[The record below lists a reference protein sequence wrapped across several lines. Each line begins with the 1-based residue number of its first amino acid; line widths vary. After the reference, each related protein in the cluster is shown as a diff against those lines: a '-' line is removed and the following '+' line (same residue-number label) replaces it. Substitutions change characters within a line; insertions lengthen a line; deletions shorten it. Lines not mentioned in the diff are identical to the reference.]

1 MAVTFEEIKKK
12 PITFES
18 IKSSKT
24 EEEEKPQTQLEQD
37 FPGMSGSE
45 IIETGGKGYPKEEKK
60 GITFESIEKERK
72 GFFEE
77 KLPITSKQIKYIWEE
92 PLGLSDENKEKLK
105 FIYGDQNTLLGK
117 FNSFVLDNT
126 AVGIDTILRAGNTVG
141 FAASGMAGDALNL
154 IYKTLDKEPGGAGER
169 LTRDINVALIDIMGR
184 SGTGF
189 NNVPKKT
196 NTIKSIKTG
205 EEITDV
211 IEYANKSLENK
222 IEVKKNI
229 NKIVDD
235 ELTQI
240 KKNDVIVGE
249 KINTANKL
257 DQDNLVNE
265 IVSPK
270 EKISEQ
276 PKTEFKVGDVIK
288 IDNKGT
294 TAKITRKGFF
304 NKADVE
310 KGQYFVETV
319 DGKKG
324 KITLEKIKEFNKQK
338 EKIVEDIKTI
348 DTPKE
353 ISRQPALSNEI
364 VEQIN
369 NAAIKFIQE
378 ENIKLVPTK
387 EKPLSLQIQ
396 EILLSDKYETPA
408 LIRRIAEDN
417 KIPLD
422 QFVNYIFPSV
432 SKSAKELNAYSQ
444 SMRYLRSKLDPTGE
458 IFGQSTSPV
467 FSTLKRLD
475 DLRRG
480 LLVTRIATAV
490 RNYASQTARITLD
503 SLQNITDFAL
513 QQAVKPFVDPVK
525 FQKNQVSP
533 FTSLNQLITNFRQW
547 KPSEFKKVK
556 KQTDIIL
563 DQFPSEK
570 NRLFLRYASD
580 VNAATKGKGKKSKLD
595 KFFDT
600 AQQGVDYLNFLN
612 KTQEYITRRAVVLS
626 RLDELIRA
634 NPKYYNRKNL
644 QEILRDGEHTKI
656 RVSDLANAVDK
667 ALEVTF
673 AKDFNMYKKGSYDA
687 FAAGVINLINKLPF
701 ALTSIVPFPR
711 FLFNSL
717 RFHAEFSPFGFLR
730 FLSKADRQ
738 KIARGDTSGV
748 SRALLGTGLLFSA
761 MALRRQDYAGE
772 KWYEFKV
779 GDRTIDTRPY
789 NPLAAYLFV
798 GDVINRLMD
807 GTFRN
812 IDPKDVITVFA
823 GVRGTTGLY
832 LFDQIVDWVTGSN
845 IKAGA
850 TEWTGRFKK
859 FLGELLAGYLTP
871 IQNITDLMAEYYPE
885 MRISR
890 DTSKEPF
897 KGAFKKRFMDTD
909 LPAYTSATNYIINEK
924 TGLPESAP
932 IIKESP
938 LVGQFTGVRFITPK
952 NSAEKEFDFLQI
964 QPGEIFR
971 STRVPELDKAL
982 KDILS
987 YKIGYGISKMVE
999 SDVYKKQPFN
1009 KKILWV
1015 KAALRQVKNEAKKEL
1030 RNNAE
1035 LAPYLLQY
1043 DYNKLSRDERRVIND
1058 VIGIDYINSL
1068 IEGLKEK

>member
-1 MAVTFEEIKKK
+1 MAIQIPDFSKQASITIPEFEKEK
-12 PITFES
+12 
-18 IKSSKT
+18 
-24 EEEEKPQTQLEQD
+24 EKPQTQLEKD
-37 FPGMSGSE
+37 FPGMSTGE
-45 IIETGGKGYPKEEKK
+45 IIETGGKGYPKQEQIAIPDFEKK
-60 GITFESIEKERK
+60 GAFEKV
-72 GFFEE
+72 
-77 KLPITSKQIKYIWEE
+77 LPITSKQIEYIWED

-126 AVGIDTILRAGNTVG
+126 AIGIDTILRAGNTVG
-141 FAASGMAGDALNL
+141 FAASGIAGDALNL
-154 IYKTLDKEPGGAGER
+154 VYKTLDKEPGGAGER
-169 LTRDINVALIDIMGR
+169 LTRDINIALIDIMGR

-205 EEITDV
+205 EEITDI
-211 IEYANKSLENK
+211 IEYANKSPENK

-229 NKIVDD
+229 NKIIND
-235 ELTQI
+235 ELVEI
-240 KKNDVIVGE
+240 KKNDQIVGE
-249 KINTANKL
+249 KLNTVNKL
-257 DQDNLVNE
+257 DQDNIVNE

-270 EKISEQ
+270 EKITEQ
-276 PKTEFKVGDVIK
+276 P
-288 IDNKGT
+288 
-294 TAKITRKGFF
+294 
-304 NKADVE
+304 
-310 KGQYFVETV
+310 
-319 DGKKG
+319 
-324 KITLEKIKEFNKQK
+324 
-338 EKIVEDIKTI
+338 KTI

-408 LIRRIAEDN
+408 IIRRIAEDN

-458 IFGQSTSPV
+458 IFGQSTSPI

-513 QQAVKPFVDPVK
+513 QQVIKPFVDPVK

-533 FTSLNQLITNFRQW
+533 FTSLDQLITNFRQW
-547 KPSEFKKVK
+547 NPKGGFKNYKEVK

-580 VNAATKGKGKKSKLD
+580 VNAATKGRGKKTKLD
-595 KFFDT
+595 KFFDN

-612 KTQEYITRRAVVLS
+612 KTQEYITRRAVVLA

-644 QEILRDGEHTKI
+644 QQILRDGEHAKI
-656 RVSDLANAVDK
+656 RVSDLASAVDK

-673 AKDFNMYKKGSYDA
+673 AKEFNMYKKGSYDA

-738 KIARGDTSGV
+738 KIARGDTSGA
-748 SRALLGTGLLFSA
+748 SRALLGTGLLFAA

-798 GDVINRLMD
+798 GDVINRYMD
-807 GTFRN
+807 GTLRD
-812 IDPKDVITVFA
+812 IDLKDIITVFA

-832 LFDQIVDWVTGSN
+832 LFDQIADFIANTDV
-845 IKAGA
+845 KAGKERVIG
-850 TEWTGRFKK
+850 TVKK
-859 FLGELLAGYLTP
+859 FIGELLAGYLTP
-871 IQNITDLMAEYYPE
+871 LQNITDLMAQYYPE
-885 MRISR
+885 MRKAR

-909 LPAYTSATNYIINEK
+909 LPEYTSATNFIIDEK
-924 TGLPESAP
+924 SGLPKAAP
-932 IIKESP
+932 IVKESP
-938 LVGQFTGVRFITPK
+938 MVGQFTGVRFITPK

-964 QPGEIFR
+964 KPGEIFR
-971 STRVPELDKAL
+971 STRVPELDSAL

-1009 KKILWV
+1009 KKVLWV
-1015 KAALRQVKNEAKKEL
+1015 KTALNQVKREAKAEL
-1030 RNNAE
+1030 RNKAE

-1043 DYNKLSRDERRVIND
+1043 DFNNLSREERKIIDD
-1058 VIGIDYINSL
+1058 VIGIDYINAL
-1068 IEGLKEK
+1068 INGLKEK

>member
-1 MAVTFEEIKKK
+1 MAVTFEELKKK

-18 IKSSKT
+18 IKSSKIQ
-24 EEEEKPQTQLEQD
+24 EQEKPQTQLEKD

-60 GITFESIEKERK
+60 GITFESIKKEKK

-126 AVGIDTILRAGNTVG
+126 SIGIDTVLRAGNTLG
-141 FAASGMAGDALNL
+141 FAASGIAGDALNL
-154 IYKTLDKEPGGAGER
+154 VYKTLDKEPGGAGER

-189 NNVPKKT
+189 NNVPKKS

-205 EEITDV
+205 EEITDI
-211 IEYANKSLENK
+211 IEYANKTPENK
-222 IEVKKNI
+222 IEVKNNI
-229 NKIVDD
+229 NKIVND
-235 ELTQI
+235 ELVEI

-276 PKTEFKVGDVIK
+276 PKT
-288 IDNKGT
+288 
-294 TAKITRKGFF
+294 
-304 NKADVE
+304 
-310 KGQYFVETV
+310 
-319 DGKKG
+319 
-324 KITLEKIKEFNKQK
+324 
-338 EKIVEDIKTI
+338 I
-348 DTPKE
+348 DTPETLKN
-353 ISRQPALSNEI
+353 RTPALPVDTVNKFVDASLQFLKE
-364 VEQIN
+364 EQ
-369 NAAIKFIQE
+369 IKFIPEKNIPISKQISTKMQE
-378 ENIKLVPTK
+378 VF
-387 EKPLSLQIQ
+387 
-396 EILLSDKYETPA
+396 LSDTYNTPYV
-408 LIRRIAEDN
+408 IRRIAEDN
-417 KIPLD
+417 KLPPKDFLD
-422 QFVNYIFPSV
+422 FIFPSV
-432 SKSAKELNAYSQ
+432 SQSAKEMAAWSRA
-444 SMRYLRSKLDPTGE
+444 SRYLRNQLDPTGQ
-458 IFGQSTSPV
+458 ILQSTGSPTFNV
-467 FSTLKRLD
+467 LKRLD
-475 DLRRG
+475 DIRRG

-513 QQAVKPFVDPVK
+513 QQALKPFIDPVQ

-556 KQTDIIL
+556 KQTDLIL
-563 DQFPSEK
+563 DQFPNEK
-570 NRLFLRYASD
+570 NRLFLRYGSD
-580 VNAATKGKGKKSKLD
+580 IAVSVKGTKKSKVD

-600 AQQGVDYLNFLN
+600 AQDGVDILNFFN
-612 KTQEYITRRAVVLS
+612 KKQEYITRRAVVLA

-644 QEILRDGEHTKI
+644 QEILRDGEHSKI
-656 RVSDLANAVDK
+656 RVSDLGNAVDK

-673 AKDFNMYKKGSYDA
+673 AKEFNMYKKGVSYEN
-687 FAAGVINLINKLPF
+687 FAAGFINLINKLPF

-738 KIARGDTSGV
+738 KIAKGDTSGV
-748 SRALLGTGLLFSA
+748 SRALLGTGLLFAA
-761 MALRRQDYAGE
+761 MALRKQDYAGE
-772 KWYEFKV
+772 KWYEFKI

-798 GDVINRLMD
+798 GDIINRYMS
-807 GTFRN
+807 GTLRD
-812 IDPKDVITVFA
+812 IDLKDIITVFA

-832 LFDQIVDWVTGSN
+832 LFDQIADYVANTN
-845 IKAGA
+845 LKAGKEKVLG
-850 TEWTGRFKK
+850 TIKK
-859 FLGELLAGYLTP
+859 FIGELLAGYLTP
-871 IQNITDLMAEYYPE
+871 LQNITDLMAQYYPE

-890 DTSKEPF
+890 DTSQEPF
-897 KGAFKKRFMDTD
+897 KGAFKKRILDTD
-909 LPAYTSATNYIINEK
+909 LPEATSPTNFIIDKNGK
-924 TGLPESAP
+924 IKAAP
-932 IIKESP
+932 YVKESP
-938 LVGQFTGVRFITPK
+938 LTGQFTGVRFITAK
-952 NSAEKEFDFLQI
+952 NPAEKEFDKLQI
-964 QPGEIFR
+964 KPGEIYR
-971 STRVPELDKAL
+971 STGIPELDRAY
-982 KDILS
+982 KDIYS
-987 YKIGYGISKMVE
+987 YYVGKGISNFVQGRYYNSLSFNQKILVIKKMLNAAKTQT
-999 SDVYKKQPFN
+999 KKQ
-1009 KKILWV
+1009 L
-1015 KAALRQVKNEAKKEL
+1015 QE
-1030 RNNAE
+1030 NAE

-1043 DYNKLSRDERRVIND
+1043 NFNNLSREKRNIIND
-1058 VIGIDYINSL
+1058 SIGIDYINSL
-1068 IEGLKEK
+1068 INGLKQK

>member
-1 MAVTFEEIKKK
+1 
-12 PITFES
+12 
-18 IKSSKT
+18 
-24 EEEEKPQTQLEQD
+24 
-37 FPGMSGSE
+37 MSGSE
-45 IIETGGKGYPKEEKK
+45 IIETGGKGYPEEENK
-60 GITFESIEKERK
+60 GIKFESIEKKRK
-72 GFFEE
+72 GFFEK

-126 AVGIDTILRAGNTVG
+126 AIGIDTILRAGNTVG
-141 FAASGMAGDALNL
+141 FAASGIAGDALNL
-154 IYKTLDKEPGGAGER
+154 VYKTLDKEPGGAGER

-240 KKNDVIVGE
+240 KKKDQIVGE

-276 PKTEFKVGDVIK
+276 P
-288 IDNKGT
+288 
-294 TAKITRKGFF
+294 
-304 NKADVE
+304 
-310 KGQYFVETV
+310 
-319 DGKKG
+319 
-324 KITLEKIKEFNKQK
+324 
-338 EKIVEDIKTI
+338 KTI

-475 DLRRG
+475 NLRRG

-580 VNAATKGKGKKSKLD
+580 VNAATKGRGKKTKLD
-595 KFFDT
+595 KFFDN

-644 QEILRDGEHTKI
+644 QQILRDGEQAKI

-673 AKDFNMYKKGSYDA
+673 AKEFNMYKKGSYDA

-871 IQNITDLMAEYYPE
+871 IQNITDLMAQYYPE

-952 NSAEKEFDFLQI
+952 NTAEKEFDFLQI

>member
-45 IIETGGKGYPKEEKK
+45 IIETGGKGYSEEEKK
-60 GITFESIEKERK
+60 GIKFESIEKKRK
-72 GFFEE
+72 GFFEK
-77 KLPITSKQIKYIWEE
+77 KLPITSKQIEYIWEE

-126 AVGIDTILRAGNTVG
+126 AIGIDTILRTGNTVG
-141 FAASGMAGDALNL
+141 FAASGIAGDALNL
-154 IYKTLDKEPGGAGER
+154 VYKTLDKEPGGAGER

-240 KKNDVIVGE
+240 KKKDQIVGE

-276 PKTEFKVGDVIK
+276 P
-288 IDNKGT
+288 
-294 TAKITRKGFF
+294 
-304 NKADVE
+304 
-310 KGQYFVETV
+310 
-319 DGKKG
+319 
-324 KITLEKIKEFNKQK
+324 
-338 EKIVEDIKTI
+338 KTI

-475 DLRRG
+475 NLRRG

-595 KFFDT
+595 KFFDN

-644 QEILRDGEHTKI
+644 QEILRDGEHAKI
-656 RVSDLANAVDK
+656 KVSDLANAVDK

-738 KIARGDTSGV
+738 KIAKGDTSGV
-748 SRALLGTGLLFSA
+748 SRALLGTGLLFTA
-761 MALRRQDYAGE
+761 MALRKQDYAGE

-798 GDVINRLMD
+798 GDVINRYMS
-807 GTFRN
+807 GTLRD
-812 IDPKDVITVFA
+812 IDLKDIITVFA

-832 LFDQIVDWVTGSN
+832 LFDQIADYVANTNV
-845 IKAGA
+845 KAGKEKVLG
-850 TEWTGRFKK
+850 TVKK
-859 FLGELLAGYLTP
+859 FIGELLAGYLTP
-871 IQNITDLMAEYYPE
+871 LQNITDLMAQYYPE

-897 KGAFKKRFMDTD
+897 KGAFKKRILDTD
-909 LPAYTSATNYIINEK
+909 LPEATSPTNFIIDKNGK
-924 TGLPESAP
+924 IKSAP
-932 IIKESP
+932 YVKESP

-952 NSAEKEFDFLQI
+952 NAAEKEFDKLQI
-964 QPGEIFR
+964 KPGEIYR
-971 STRVPELDKAL
+971 STGIPELDKAY
-982 KDILS
+982 KDIYS
-987 YKIGYGISKMVE
+987 YYVGKGISNFVQGKYYNSLSFNQKILVIKKMLNAAKNQT
-999 SDVYKKQPFN
+999 KKQ
-1009 KKILWV
+1009 L
-1015 KAALRQVKNEAKKEL
+1015 QQNE
-1030 RNNAE
+1030 E

-1043 DYNKLSRDERRVIND
+1043 NFNNLSKEKRKIIND
-1058 VIGIDYINSL
+1058 SIGIDYINSL

>member
-1 MAVTFEEIKKK
+1 MAIQIIDPLETINKSV
-12 PITFES
+12 S
-18 IKSSKT
+18 ILDPLEKEK
-24 EEEEKPQTQLEQD
+24 EEEEKLKPQTQLEKD
-37 FPGMSGSE
+37 FPGMSVSE
-45 IIETGGKGYPKEEKK
+45 IIDTGGKGYSKEEKL
-60 GITFESIEKERK
+60 KEIK
-72 GFFEE
+72 DPLEDKQKNIFQ
-77 KLPITSKQIKYIWEE
+77 KTLPITSKQIKYIWEE

-126 AVGIDTILRAGNTVG
+126 SIGIDTVLRAGNTLG
-141 FAASGMAGDALNL
+141 FAASGVAGDALNF
-154 IYKTLDKEPGGAGER
+154 IYKNLDKEPGGVGER
-169 LTRDINVALIDIMGR
+169 LTRDINIALIDIMGR

-189 NNVPKKT
+189 NNVPKKS

-205 EEITDV
+205 EEITDI
-211 IEYANKSLENK
+211 IEYANKTPENK
-222 IEVKKNI
+222 IEVKNNI
-229 NKIVDD
+229 NKIVND
-235 ELTQI
+235 ELVEI
-240 KKNDVIVGE
+240 KKNDVIIGE
-249 KINTANKL
+249 KLDTTNILEKNKIIN
-257 DQDNLVNE
+257 D
-265 IVSPK
+265 IISP
-270 EKISEQ
+270 EKIET
-276 PKTEFKVGDVIK
+276 PKTEFKVGDVII

-310 KGQYFVETV
+310 KGQYFVETI

-324 KITLEKIKEFNKQK
+324 KITLEKLKEFNKQK
-338 EKIVEDIKTI
+338 EKIVEEIKTI

-417 KIPLD
+417 KIPVE

-467 FSTLKRLD
+467 FSALKKLD

-513 QQAVKPFVDPVK
+513 QQALKPFIDPVQ

-580 VNAATKGKGKKSKLD
+580 VNAATKGKGKKTKLD
-595 KFFDT
+595 KFFNT

-612 KTQEYITRRAVVLS
+612 KTQEYITRRAVVLA

-673 AKDFNMYKKGSYDA
+673 AKEFNMYKKGVSYEN
-687 FAAGVINLINKLPF
+687 FAAGFINLINKLPF

-730 FLSKADRQ
+730 FISKAD
-738 KIARGDTSGV
+738 KEKFARGDTSGV
-748 SRALLGTGLLFSA
+748 SRALLGTGLIFAA
-761 MALRRQDYAGE
+761 MALRKQDYAGE
-772 KWYEFKV
+772 KWYEFKI

-798 GDVINRLMD
+798 GDIINRLYVWN
-807 GTFRN
+807 FKR
-812 IDPKDVITVFA
+812 
-823 GVRGTTGLY
+823 Y
-832 LFDQIVDWVTGSN
+832 
-845 IKAGA
+845 
-850 TEWTGRFKK
+850 RFKR
-859 FLGELLAGYLTP
+859 
-871 IQNITDLMAEYYPE
+871 YYNCIC
-885 MRISR
+885 RC
-890 DTSKEPF
+890 
-897 KGAFKKRFMDTD
+897 
-909 LPAYTSATNYIINEK
+909 
-924 TGLPESAP
+924 
-932 IIKESP
+932 
-938 LVGQFTGVRFITPK
+938 
-952 NSAEKEFDFLQI
+952 
-964 QPGEIFR
+964 
-971 STRVPELDKAL
+971 
-982 KDILS
+982 
-987 YKIGYGISKMVE
+987 
-999 SDVYKKQPFN
+999 
-1009 KKILWV
+1009 
-1015 KAALRQVKNEAKKEL
+1015 
-1030 RNNAE
+1030 
-1035 LAPYLLQY
+1035 
-1043 DYNKLSRDERRVIND
+1043 
-1058 VIGIDYINSL
+1058 
-1068 IEGLKEK
+1068 

>member
-1 MAVTFEEIKKK
+1 MAIQIVDPLETTTKSV
-12 PITFES
+12 S
-18 IKSSKT
+18 ISDPLEKEK
-24 EEEEKPQTQLEQD
+24 EEKIVQPQTQLEKD
-37 FPGMSGSE
+37 FPGMSTGE
-45 IIETGGKGYPKEEKK
+45 IIETGGKGYTKEKK
-60 GITFESIEKERK
+60 QLSIKDPFEVEQKGMFEKM
-72 GFFEE
+72 
-77 KLPITSKQIKYIWEE
+77 LPITSKQIEFIWED

-126 AVGIDTILRAGNTVG
+126 AIGIDTVLRAGNTVG
-141 FAASGMAGDALNL
+141 FAASGIAGDALNL
-154 IYKTLDKEPGGAGER
+154 VYKTLDKEPGGAGER

-205 EEITDV
+205 EEITDI
-211 IEYANKSLENK
+211 IEYANKSAENK

-229 NKIVDD
+229 NKIIND
-235 ELTQI
+235 ELAEI

-249 KINTANKL
+249 KLNTVNKL
-257 DQDNLVNE
+257 DQDNIVNE

-276 PKTEFKVGDVIK
+276 PKT
-288 IDNKGT
+288 
-294 TAKITRKGFF
+294 
-304 NKADVE
+304 
-310 KGQYFVETV
+310 
-319 DGKKG
+319 
-324 KITLEKIKEFNKQK
+324 
-338 EKIVEDIKTI
+338 I
-348 DTPKE
+348 DTPETLKN
-353 ISRQPALSNEI
+353 RTPALPVDTVNKFVDASLQFLKE
-364 VEQIN
+364 EQ
-369 NAAIKFIQE
+369 IKFIPEKNIPISKQISTKMQE
-378 ENIKLVPTK
+378 VF
-387 EKPLSLQIQ
+387 
-396 EILLSDKYETPA
+396 LSDTYNTPYV
-408 LIRRIAEDN
+408 IRRIAEDN
-417 KIPLD
+417 KLPPKDFLD
-422 QFVNYIFPSV
+422 FIFPSV
-432 SKSAKELNAYSQ
+432 SQSAKEMAAWSRA
-444 SMRYLRSKLDPTGE
+444 SRYLRNQLDPTGQ
-458 IFGQSTSPV
+458 ILQSTGSPTFNV
-467 FSTLKRLD
+467 LKRLD
-475 DLRRG
+475 DIRRG

-503 SLQNITDFAL
+503 SLQNVTDFAL
-513 QQAVKPFVDPVK
+513 QQALKPFIDPVQ

-556 KQTDIIL
+556 KQTDLIL
-563 DQFPSEK
+563 DQFPNEK
-570 NRLFLRYASD
+570 NRLFLRYGSD
-580 VNAATKGKGKKSKLD
+580 IAVSVKGTKKSKVD

-600 AQQGVDYLNFLN
+600 AQDGVDILNFLN
-612 KTQEYITRRAVVLS
+612 KTQEYITRRAVVLA

-634 NPKYYNRKNL
+634 NPKYYNKKNL
-644 QEILRDGEHTKI
+644 QQILRDGEHSKI
-656 RVSDLANAVDK
+656 RVSDLGNAVDK

-673 AKDFNMYKKGSYDA
+673 AKEFNMYKKGASYEN
-687 FAAGVINLINKLPF
+687 FAAGVINTINKLPF
-701 ALTSIVPFPR
+701 VLTSIIPFPR

-748 SRALLGTGLLFSA
+748 SRALLGTGLLFAA
-761 MALRRQDYAGE
+761 MALRKQDYAGE